1 MTNAQKVKCHA
12 IIHGASVLSGAVGA
26 IPIVTFADSFVITPV
41 QVSMTLALGQVFG
54 QEISKSSAEGVAAS
68 QAAQALGKAATKMIL
83 SGIPV
88 IGNIA
93 NGAVAASLTETLGWL
108 LVAQFDKSNGVATDS
123 NANGDANNP
132 AMDTDSESNGDA
144 DGHGIDTDDDIV
156 AYTNF

>member
-26 IPIVTFADSFVITPV
+26 IPIVTFADSFMITPV
-41 QVSMTLALGQVFG
+41 QISMTIALGQVFG
-54 QEISKSSAEGVAAS
+54 QEITKNAAEGVAAS
-68 QAAQALGKAATKMIL
+68 QATAAIGKAASKVIL

-93 NGAVAASLTETLGWL
+93 NGAVAASITETLGWL
-108 LVAQFDKSNGVATDS
+108 LVAQFDKSDGVATDS
-123 NANGDANNP
+123 NANGDANSP
-132 AMDTDSESNGDA
+132 AMDTDGEANGDA
-144 DGHGIDTDDDIV
+144 DVHDIDTDDDIV